1 MGALGQRR
9 ATGSRPKRQAG
20 TRCSKPQDARDE
32 HGVGSSAQHYR
43 PEAVR
48 DEGIPLPGRK
58 PSEVSEWLTHLYN
71 LIPYQR
77 RSLNAG
83 KCGVEVE
90 GGVLSTPDWML
101 NLQILT
107 QAAFDERGWAPPRNS
122 MESGKIQSCKIR
134 AGVKEGVAILKRM
147 TTS

>member
-1 MGALGQRR
+1 
-9 ATGSRPKRQAG
+9 
-20 TRCSKPQDARDE
+20 
-32 HGVGSSAQHYR
+32 
-43 PEAVR
+43 
-48 DEGIPLPGRK
+48 
-58 PSEVSEWLTHLYN
+58 LTHLYN